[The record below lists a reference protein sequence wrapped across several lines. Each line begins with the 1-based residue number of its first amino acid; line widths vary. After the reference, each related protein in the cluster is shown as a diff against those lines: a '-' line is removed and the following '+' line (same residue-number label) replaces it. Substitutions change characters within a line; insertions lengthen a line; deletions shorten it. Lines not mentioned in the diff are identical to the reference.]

1 MFYYLFNYLS
11 EIGMPGAGVFKYVS
25 FRGLLAFIFS
35 LVIAMVIGKKII
47 HFMQKKQIG
56 ETIRDLDLAGQMA
69 KKGTPTM
76 GGIIIII
83 SILLPVLLL
92 ARLDNVY
99 IILMAITT
107 LWLGGMG
114 FWDDYIKVFKKDK
127 EGMPG
132 RFKILGQIGIGA
144 IVALTLYL
152 SDDVV
157 MRENT
162 TTVRQDTEVVQYAKQ
177 LEKSTK
183 TTIPFVK
190 DNNFDYEYLFSWAGE
205 YSQLLGWIFFMIVMV
220 FVVTAVSN
228 GANLTDGLDG
238 LCSGVSSVI
247 GVALGILAYL
257 SSHVEFASYL
267 NIMYIPNSEELV
279 IFLCAFVGALI
290 GFLWYNSFPAQVF
303 MGDTG
308 SLMIGGVI
316 AVSAIII
323 RKELLLPI
331 LCGIFFVESLS
342 VIIQTGYF
350 KYTKKKYGEGRRIF
364 RMAPLHH
371 HYQKMNIP
379 EPKIVARF
387 VIVGVLLAILTIIT
401 LKIR

>member
-1 MFYYLFNYLS
+1 MFYYLFNYLYQL
-11 EIGMPGAGVFKYVS
+11 GLPGAGVFKYVS
-25 FRGLLAFIFS
+25 FRGAMAFIFAL
-35 LVIAMVIGKKII
+35 LVATVIGKRII
-47 HFMQKKQIG
+47 GVMQKKQIG

-83 SILLPVLLL
+83 AILVPVLLF
-92 ARLDNVY
+92 AKLDNIY
-99 IILMAITT
+99 IILMLVTT
-107 LWLGGMG
+107 LWLGAMG

-127 EGMPG
+127 EGMKG
-132 RFKILGQIGIGA
+132 KYKIIGQVGIGA
-144 IVALTLYL
+144 IVALTLYM

-157 MRENT
+157 IRENT
-162 TTVRQDTEVVQYAKQ
+162 TTVHHNTEVVEYAPM
-177 LEKSTK
+177 EKSTK

-190 DNNFDYEYLFSWAGE
+190 DHNFDYSYIFGWAGDHA
-205 YSQLLGWIFFMIVMV
+205 QMFGWVFFMIMV
-220 FVVTAVSN
+220 IFVVTAVSN

-238 LCSGVSSVI
+238 LSTGVSAII
-247 GVALGILAYL
+247 GVTLGILAYL
-257 SSHVEFASYL
+257 SGHVEFASYL

-279 IFLCAFVGALI
+279 IFICAFVGALI
-290 GFLWYNSFPAQVF
+290 GFLWYNAYPAQVF

-342 VIIQTGYF
+342 VIIQTSYF
-350 KYTKKKYGEGRRIF
+350 KYTKKKFGAGKRVF
-364 RMAPLHH
+364 LMAPLHH
-371 HYQKMNIP
+371 HYQKKNIP
-379 EPKIVARF
+379 ESKIVARF
-387 VIVGVLLAILTIIT
+387 WIIGMLLAMLTIVT